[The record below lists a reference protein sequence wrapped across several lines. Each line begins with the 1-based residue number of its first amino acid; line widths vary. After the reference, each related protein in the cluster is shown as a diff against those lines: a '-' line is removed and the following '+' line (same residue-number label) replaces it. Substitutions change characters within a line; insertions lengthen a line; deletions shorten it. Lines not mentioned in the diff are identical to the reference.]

1 MQRLSKLIFEDRAII
16 FCVLVLLTISNFV
29 LRSIV
34 PNIFPDYYFY
44 IIASFVIFYIFFKI
58 DFEVFTAFSGHLYA
72 LSIFF
77 LMLTLILGQVTRG
90 SVRWIPLG
98 NITLQPSEIFRA
110 FILLYLAKYATAKE
124 LDIKRFVK
132 LIILFSFPF
141 ILILVQPSLGVSV
154 ITGIG
159 FLGILFASSIDKK
172 LLLYVFLLAV
182 FAIPTM
188 WFLLAPYQKERVIA
202 FLNPYKDP
210 LGSGYNSI
218 QATISVGSGRF
229 FGRGLGQGAQ
239 TQLAYLPEKHT
250 DFIFAAISE
259 ELGFL
264 GSSLTLLSFGVLFF
278 FLIRIISNPQSIT
291 ARAYVTGVFLI
302 FLAQTFIHIGM
313 NMGIVP
319 ITGLPL
325 PFVSSGGS
333 DLLGSFISLSI
344 AMKTRAS

>member
-1 MQRLSKLIFEDRAII
+1 MQRLFKLAFEDRVII
-16 FCVLVLLTISNFV
+16 SCVLILIIISNFV

-34 PNIFPDYYFY
+34 PGIFPDYYFY
-44 IIASFVIFYIFFKI
+44 MVASIVIFYIFLKI
-58 DFEVFTAFSGHLYA
+58 DFDVFNAFSGHIYVLG
-72 LSIFF
+72 IFF
-77 LMLTLILGQVTRG
+77 LLLTLILGQVTRG

-98 NITLQPSEIFRA
+98 SITLQPSEIFRA
-110 FILLYLAKYATAKE
+110 FILLFLAKYATQRE
-124 LDIKRFVK
+124 LDTKRFIR
-132 LIILFSFPF
+132 LIILFLIPLVL
-141 ILILVQPSLGVSV
+141 ILIQPSLGVSV
-154 ITGIG
+154 ITAVG

-172 LLLYVFLLAV
+172 LLFYAFILA
-182 FAIPTM
+182 ALTLPIM
-188 WFLLAPYQKERVIA
+188 WFLLAPYQKERVIT
-202 FLNPYKDP
+202 FINPYKDP

-229 FGRGLGQGAQ
+229 MGRGLGQGVQ

-264 GSSLTLLSFGVLFF
+264 GASLTLISFAVLFF
-278 FLIRIISNPQSIT
+278 FLIRIISSPQNLT
-291 ARAYVTGVFLI
+291 ARAYVAGVFFI

-344 AMKTRAS
+344 AMKARAK